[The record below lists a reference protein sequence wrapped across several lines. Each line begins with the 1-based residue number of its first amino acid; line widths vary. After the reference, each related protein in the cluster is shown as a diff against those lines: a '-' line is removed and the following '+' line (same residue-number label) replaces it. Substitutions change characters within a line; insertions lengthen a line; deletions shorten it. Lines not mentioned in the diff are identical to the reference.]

1 MAACQ
6 FIPETKA
13 DRPAPKPAL
22 RWKGPVMA
30 QRGEW
35 QAAIRSA
42 RRRLQRIPGDL
53 GALEVMARSL
63 VAVGRAE
70 EALPH
75 LRTLVRQNPHE
86 PAYDVWRASALQA
99 QGKYVDALLRLSRAY
114 NLYREGPI
122 KDKVLAEVELMINLL
137 EQRGHHPMALW
148 CEVGI
153 LPPARRK
160 GGREAAPL
168 VH

>member
-1 MAACQ
+1 M
-6 FIPETKA
+6 PH
-13 DRPAPKPAL
+13 RPAL
-22 RWKGPVMA
+22 RWSGPSLA
-30 QRGEW
+30 QRGDW
-35 QAAIRSA
+35 QAALRSA
-42 RRRLQRIPGDL
+42 RRRLKRLPGDL

-99 QGKYVDALLRLSRAY
+99 QGRYVEALLSLSRAY

-137 EQRGHHPMALW
+137 EQRGHQPMVLW
-148 CEVGI
+148 TEVGI

-160 GGREAAPL
+160 GCREAVPL
-168 VH
+168 IH